1 MGQVFLGYSPAG
13 RAVAVKVI
21 HRPLAADPEFRTR
34 FRREVAAARAV
45 SGAYTAPVTA
55 AGPDDNPPWLATV
68 FVPGQL
74 LSFTADGPVE
84 SQIAVAGGIA
94 YFGSEQVYALK
105 GPPT

>member
-1 MGQVFLGYSPAG
+1 VLAL
-13 RAVAVKVI
+13 RASDGK
-21 HRPLAADPEFRTR
+21 
-34 FRREVAAARAV
+34 
-45 SGAYTAPVTA
+45 
-55 AGPDDNPPWLATV
+55 
-68 FVPGQL
+68 QL

>member
-1 MGQVFLGYSPAG
+1 VE
-13 RAVAVKVI
+13 
-21 HRPLAADPEFRTR
+21 PLAAGDPRQVGGTGGSNDNR
-34 FRREVAAARAV
+34 VQALRA
-45 SGAYTAPVTA
+45 SDGK
-55 AGPDDNPPWLATV
+55 
-68 FVPGQL
+68 QL

>member
-1 MGQVFLGYSPAG
+1 
-13 RAVAVKVI
+13 
-21 HRPLAADPEFRTR
+21 
-34 FRREVAAARAV
+34 
-45 SGAYTAPVTA
+45 
-55 AGPDDNPPWLATV
+55 V

-74 LSFTADGPVE
+74 LGFTADGPVE

>member
-1 MGQVFLGYSPAG
+1 VEAG
-13 RAVAVKVI
+13 D
-21 HRPLAADPEFRTR
+21 RPGRG
-34 FRREVAAARAV
+34 AAA
-45 SGAYTAPVTA
+45 
-55 AGPDDNPPWLATV
+55 
-68 FVPGQL
+68 

>member
-1 MGQVFLGYSPAG
+1 MVILGLLGCRDWVAGAGCRRQWVGELWSHWRREIRGRWGTAGAARRRDGQVFLGYYLV
-13 RAVAVKVI
+13 RA
-21 HRPLAADPEFRTR
+21 L
-34 FRREVAAARAV
+34 RA
-45 SGAYTAPVTA
+45 SDGK
-55 AGPDDNPPWLATV
+55 
-68 FVPGQL
+68 QL

>member
-1 MGQVFLGYSPAG
+1 VQSG
-13 RAVAVKVI
+13 I
-21 HRPLAADPEFRTR
+21 
-34 FRREVAAARAV
+34 AAAGEMVCAGSNDEKVFALRA
-45 SGAYTAPVTA
+45 SDGK
-55 AGPDDNPPWLATV
+55 
-68 FVPGQL
+68 QL

>member
-1 MGQVFLGYSPAG
+1 MPAQWVGELWSHWRREIRGRWGVPAAGPLRAGGMGQVFLGYYLV
-13 RAVAVKVI
+13 RA
-21 HRPLAADPEFRTR
+21 L
-34 FRREVAAARAV
+34 RA
-45 SGAYTAPVTA
+45 SDGK
-55 AGPDDNPPWLATV
+55 
-68 FVPGQL
+68 QL

>member
-1 MGQVFLGYSPAG
+1 MVILGLLGCRDWVAGAGLPAQWVG
-13 RAVAVKVI
+13 ELWS
-21 HRPLAADPEFRTR
+21 HW
-34 FRREVAAARAV
+34 RREIR
-45 SGAYTAPVTA
+45 GRWGGT
-55 AGPDDNPPWLATV
+55 GK
-68 FVPGQL
+68 QL

>member
-1 MGQVFLGYSPAG
+1 MGELWSHWRREIRGRWGYRLRARFGAGGMGQVFLGYYLV
-13 RAVAVKVI
+13 RA
-21 HRPLAADPEFRTR
+21 L
-34 FRREVAAARAV
+34 RA
-45 SGAYTAPVTA
+45 SDGK
-55 AGPDDNPPWLATV
+55 
-68 FVPGQL
+68 QL

>member
-1 MGQVFLGYSPAG
+1 VEP
-13 RAVAVKVI
+13 R
-21 HRPLAADPEFRTR
+21 
-34 FRREVAAARAV
+34 
-45 SGAYTAPVTA
+45 A
-55 AGPDDNPPWLATV
+55 AGDPRQVGGTGGSNDNRVLALRASD
-68 FVPGQL
+68 GKQL

>member
-1 MGQVFLGYSPAG
+1 ME
-13 RAVAVKVI
+13 
-21 HRPLAADPEFRTR
+21 PLAAGDPRQVGGTGGSNDNR
-34 FRREVAAARAV
+34 VLALRA
-45 SGAYTAPVTA
+45 SDGM
-55 AGPDDNPPWLATV
+55 
-68 FVPGQL
+68 QL